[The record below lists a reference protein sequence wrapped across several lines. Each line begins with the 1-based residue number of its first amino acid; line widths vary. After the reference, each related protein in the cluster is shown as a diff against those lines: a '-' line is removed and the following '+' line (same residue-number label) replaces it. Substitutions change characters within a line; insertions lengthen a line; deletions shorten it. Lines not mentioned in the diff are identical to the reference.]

1 MSKVK
6 LRRGWFYLGVVMKI
20 AVDIELNG
28 QLLTVAA
35 DYQPEER
42 QTWDSPGCSAEME
55 VTAVYTEEGS
65 DFTRIIDHPDAWDEI
80 NELAMAA
87 WGESCRQSAEDRA
100 VSRYESRMEAKEY
113 DYEWV

>member
-1 MSKVK
+1 
-6 LRRGWFYLGVVMKI
+6 MKI

-35 DYQPEER
+35 DFQPEER
-42 QTWDSPGCSAEME
+42 QTWDEPGCSAELE

-65 DFTRIIDHPDAWDEI
+65 DITRIIDHLDAWDEI
-80 NELAMAA
+80 DELAMAA
-87 WGESCRQSAEDRA
+87 WGASCRQSKEDAA
-100 VSRYESRMEAKEY
+100 VSRYESRMEARGY

>member
-1 MSKVK
+1 
-6 LRRGWFYLGVVMKI
+6 MKI

-55 VTAVYTEEGS
+55 VTAVLTADGS
-65 DFTRIIDHPDAWDEI
+65 DITAIIEHFDAWDEV
-80 NELAMAA
+80 EAMAWDA
-87 WGESCRQSAEDRA
+87 WSERCRQSAEDRA

-113 DYEWV
+113 DCEWV